1 AASAKARCAGVRI
14 ATSAIRSM
22 MHPRRMTRPRPGLRT
37 IGLVGGWTLALTIA
51 LACDAAESSGPE
63 LPIGHLDGPWQS
75 IPMGLPRD
83 VVAAALA
90 ACRVRPPEP
99 RRAGGGGGGPIVVP
113 DQPVLIDTRGMG
125 RLHVLFAR
133 GDIAFDCGL
142 GRAADGR
149 WDAGVESSASHE
161 GPIPPAGQARI
172 LDVSSVESNDDNGR
186 RESRTLVVGRVG
198 AGVPA
203 VRLLLGNDTT
213 VRATTGA
220 SWCLAW
226 WPSDEQAFRIQEL
239 DASGQPL

>member
-1 AASAKARCAGVRI
+1 
-14 ATSAIRSM
+14 
-22 MHPRRMTRPRPGLRT
+22 MTRPRPDLRT
-37 IGLVGGWTLALTIA
+37 LGLVAGWTLALTIA
-51 LACDAAESSGPE
+51 LACDAAESSRPE
-63 LPIGHLDGPWQS
+63 LPIGDLDGPWQS
-75 IPMGLPRD
+75 IPMGVPRD

-99 RRAGGGGGGPIVVP
+99 RPAGGGGGPIVVP
-113 DQPVLIDTRGMG
+113 DQPVLIDARGMG

-133 GDIAFDCGL
+133 RDIAFDCGL

-239 DASGQPL
+239 DASGQPLGPPHD

>member
-1 AASAKARCAGVRI
+1 
-14 ATSAIRSM
+14 
-22 MHPRRMTRPRPGLRT
+22 MTRPRPDLRT
-37 IGLVGGWTLALTIA
+37 LGLVAGWTLALTIA
-51 LACDAAESSGPE
+51 LACDAAESSRPE
-63 LPIGHLDGPWQS
+63 LPIGDLDGPWQS
-75 IPMGLPRD
+75 IPMGVPRD

-99 RRAGGGGGGPIVVP
+99 RPAGGGGGPIVVP
-113 DQPVLIDTRGMG
+113 DQPVLIDARGMG

-186 RESRTLVVGRVG
+186 RESRTLVVGR
-198 AGVPA
+198 
-203 VRLLLGNDTT
+203 RRR
-213 VRATTGA
+213 RARGPTA
-220 SWCLAW
+220 
-226 WPSDEQAFRIQEL
+226 PRE
-239 DASGQPL
+239 